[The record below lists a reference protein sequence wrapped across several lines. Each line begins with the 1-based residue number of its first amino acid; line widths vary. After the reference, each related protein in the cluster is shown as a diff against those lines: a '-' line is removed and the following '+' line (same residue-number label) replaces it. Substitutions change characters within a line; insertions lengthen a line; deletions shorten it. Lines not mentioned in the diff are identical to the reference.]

1 MAWISTSAE
10 PRASANAMRHAGP
23 PWLDDANFLCRQTA
37 QPTRW
42 ALPCPMTLIDALYDA
57 CYKSREK
64 LAWQFAKTLNE

>member
-1 MAWISTSAE
+1 MARVSKGAE
-10 PRASANAMRHAGP
+10 PRTSTNAIRHACP
-23 PWLDDANFLCRQTA
+23 PWLEEANFLCRQTA